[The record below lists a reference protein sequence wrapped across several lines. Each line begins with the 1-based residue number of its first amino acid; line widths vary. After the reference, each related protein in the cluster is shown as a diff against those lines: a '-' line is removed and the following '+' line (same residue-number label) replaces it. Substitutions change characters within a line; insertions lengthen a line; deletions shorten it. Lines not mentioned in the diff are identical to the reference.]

1 MRWIHIDKIV
11 AMEKGKSARAVKNVS
26 IGEDYLTDHFPTYPI
41 MPHSLLI
48 EALAQTGGILV
59 GYTLDFKEKIILAK
73 IESAVFSDVIRAGDQ
88 VTLDAQIVELRDE
101 GSRIAG
107 TAAVNGR
114 EVAQVSIMYVNLKSG
129 RNVPEDNF
137 VFTWEFLSL
146 LKLHEVVPLDMLR

>member
-1 MRWIHIDKIV
+1 
-11 AMEKGKSARAVKNVS
+11 MEKGKSARAVKNVS